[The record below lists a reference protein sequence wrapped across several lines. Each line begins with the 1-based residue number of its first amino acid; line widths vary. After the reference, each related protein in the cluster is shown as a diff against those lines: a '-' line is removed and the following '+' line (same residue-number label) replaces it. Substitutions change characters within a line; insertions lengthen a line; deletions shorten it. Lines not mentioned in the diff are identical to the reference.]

1 MLFHIAEEPPAD
13 MASLLGMFQTSIP
26 AVVKRRAK
34 ELLNVVKEA
43 VKQGLILGKEA
54 GLVQN
59 IEDSQEEEVAV
70 TSGEPKKDAETE
82 MKSLEMV
89 AESGGTNI
97 WQPGIILFLFGILQ
111 RELIG

>member
-26 AVVKRRAK
+26 AVIKRRVK
-34 ELLNVVKEA
+34 KLLNVVKEA

-54 GLVQN
+54 GLIQN

-70 TSGEPKKDAETE
+70 TSEEPKKDVETE
-82 MKSLEMV
+82 MKSLEV
-89 AESGGTNI
+89 VSESGGTN
-97 WQPGIILFLFGILQ
+97 QS
-111 RELIG
+111 